1 MSEQQAK
8 TQTRKPKAAK
18 AAGDATVA
26 QDPLLQTAQTQ
37 SQAVVNSD
45 ADKATVEAEAKAKLE
60 AEALAKEQAEQ
71 AAKQAAEQQAKDEA
85 EAKAKAD
92 EQAKLNPTQQEGS
105 NEKSLSKNPSD
116 LNVAGGNALAIV
128 GAFTVRAKAD
138 AGFWRSGV
146 QFHRLTET
154 LVLVV
159 DDESAIKD
167 GVHSQDFDA
176 ERVVLLTRE
185 KAERVHSEPNLVVAD
200 VDLETLIDPE
210 SVIDLATASE

>member
-8 TQTRKPKAAK
+8 TQTRKRQTPK

-37 SQAVVNSD
+37 SQAVSGD
-45 ADKATVEAEAKAKLE
+45 ADKAAAEAEAKAKAE

-71 AAKQAAEQQAKDEA
+71 QAKQEAEKQAKEEA

-92 EQAKLNPTQQEGS
+92 EQAKLNPTNLEGS

-116 LNVAGGNALAIV
+116 LNVTGGNALAIV

-159 DDESAIKD
+159 DDESAAKD
-167 GVHSQDFDA
+167 GVYSRDHDA
-176 ERVVLLTRE
+176 EHVVLLTRE
-185 KAERVHSEPNLVVAD
+185 KAERVHREPNLVVQEAPYQI
-200 VDLETLIDPE
+200 LLDPA
-210 SVIDLATASE
+210 SVINLASK

>member
-8 TQTRKPKAAK
+8 TQTRKRQTAK

-45 ADKATVEAEAKAKLE
+45 ADKAAAEAEAKVKAE

-71 AAKQAAEQQAKDEA
+71 QAKQEAEQQAKEEA

-92 EQAKLNPTQQEGS
+92 EQAKLKPTNQDGS

-116 LNVAGGNALAIV
+116 LNVTGGNALAIV

-159 DDESAIKD
+159 DDESAAKD
-167 GVHSQDFDA
+167 GVYSPDHDA
-176 ERVVLLTRE
+176 EHVVLLTRE
-185 KAERVHSEPNLVVAD
+185 KAERVHREPNLVVQD
-200 VDLETLIDPE
+200 VDLETLIDPA
-210 SVIDLATASE
+210 SVIDLASK

>member
-8 TQTRKPKAAK
+8 TQTRSRKAAK
-18 AAGDATVA
+18 STGQGESTTATVA

-37 SQAVVNSD
+37 SQAVSGDAVNTTFD
-45 ADKATVEAEAKAKLE
+45 ADGQLKAQLEAQAKAE
-60 AEALAKEQAEQ
+60 
-71 AAKQAAEQQAKDEA
+71 
-85 EAKAKAD
+85 

-105 NEKSLSKNPSD
+105 NENSLSKTD

-159 DDESAIKD
+159 DGDHVSTDDVSALE
-167 GVHSQDFDA
+167 HDA
-176 ERVVLLTRE
+176 ERVVCLTRE
-185 KAERVHSEPNLVVAD
+185 KAERVHREPNLVVED
-200 VDLETLIDPE
+200 VDLETLIDPA